1 MINKYK
7 LWIVLSLL
15 TAFAAGLLGGI
26 FWERYYFHRKR
37 HASMARTQRTEGRPP
52 DIQEMARDLGLSVEQ
67 QDQVKKIFESNDVR
81 LKELRAEMHN
91 RLSGIRS
98 EIKSQIDAVLTP
110 EQKSKFESIIAKH
123 RERAKKESEQRRID
137 RGRENSPDKPKGEV
151 K

>member
-1 MINKYK
+1 
-7 LWIVLSLL
+7 
-15 TAFAAGLLGGI
+15 
-26 FWERYYFHRKR
+26 
-37 HASMARTQRTEGRPP
+37 
-52 DIQEMARDLGLSVEQ
+52 MARDLGLSVEQ